1 MSKIIDKIKSL
12 VAADPSDGS
21 QKKGK
26 NGTLLLR
33 HNLPE
38 TVTTLQADIRAGM
51 QYMLHN
57 EVNAILDRFMLIA
70 YGFPSSDE
78 FHHTTY
84 LGNLEHSLGVAARM
98 IKSIEGK
105 GPRQMRLRRF
115 YALVCGLGHDL
126 GKCAEWVI
134 LTRGVDCNPLI
145 DSMAQFTGHW
155 ERTAKRE
162 GIWHKNSSFTSI
174 LMVNRLL
181 GLDDAATA
189 KKFAYSDL
197 YDAAELNDCLEAI
210 GLHHMPPPVVINP
223 YLRALLVADH
233 DDVAES
239 RGEKVNRKLDVVS
252 TGVIFAGGAPGEFF
266 DPTVFGP
273 SHATNTNA
281 ATGADPDIP
290 TFEEP
295 PAPAISPDDKARI
308 LPVLAQYMS
317 QPASGY
323 YVGASPN
330 DMLVLVEPFGKQSGS
345 RKLLSH
351 FIKSGGFASDADFLA
366 VLAPVVAIDS
376 LDEKVKH
383 IAFGKEQEG
392 KLLIIDLLAI
402 DPEAA
407 LPDNK
412 IEVIFD
418 EIEEIDTRDE
428 WDTDDF

>member
-1 MSKIIDKIKSL
+1 
-12 VAADPSDGS
+12 
-21 QKKGK
+21 
-26 NGTLLLR
+26 
-33 HNLPE
+33 
-38 TVTTLQADIRAGM
+38 
-51 QYMLHN
+51 
-57 EVNAILDRFMLIA
+57 MLIA

-266 DPTVFGP
+266 DPTYFGP
-273 SHATNTNA
+273 PPTDA
-281 ATGADPDIP
+281 AA
-290 TFEEP
+290 FEEP
-295 PAPAISPDDKARI
+295 PPSPEPAISPDDKARI
-308 LPVLAQYMS
+308 LPVLAQYMA

-323 YVGASPN
+323 YVGSSPN
-330 DMLVLVEPFGKQSGS
+330 GMLVLVEPFGKQSGA

-351 FIKSGGFASDADFLA
+351 FIKAGGFASDADFLQ
-366 VLAPVVAIDS
+366 VLAPVIAIDS
-376 LDEKVKH
+376 LDEKIQH

-392 KLLIIDLLAI
+392 KLMVIDLLQL

-412 IEVIFD
+412 IEVVFN
-418 EIEEIDTRDE
+418 EIEEIDSRDE
-428 WDTDDF
+428 WDVDF